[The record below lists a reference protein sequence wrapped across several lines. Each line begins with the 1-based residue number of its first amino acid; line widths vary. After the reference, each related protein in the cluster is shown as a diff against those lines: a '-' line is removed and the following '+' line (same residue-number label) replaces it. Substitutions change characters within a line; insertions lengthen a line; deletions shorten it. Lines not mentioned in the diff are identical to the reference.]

1 MNINL
6 LQVPIANAELQLLQK
21 FTKRKKIYNREQ
33 TSLVLSEIVL
43 QDFEMHEFELNT
55 CSP

>member
-33 TSLVLSEIVL
+33 TSLVLSELVL

>member
-21 FTKRKKIYNREQ
+21 FTKRKNIYNGEQ